1 MYRLEDKTMGRGSQG
16 NPYNVG
22 VKEIKALTVNIVS
35 DHGLHDPVDSQPMG
49 VTGFCVFCIPLIF
62 SL

>member
-1 MYRLEDKTMGRGSQG
+1 MCRLKDETMGRGSRR

-35 DHGLHDPVDSQPMG
+35 DLGFHDPVDS
-49 VTGFCVFCIPLIF
+49 
-62 SL
+62 